1 LTKKKK
7 KKKDRNKKGTFGLH
21 VKQTADLQDQKQIK
35 QNYGKKDI
43 KEKGNEQ
50 PLSRSDKITKTQII
64 KHNLNPSD
72 RKIKSER
79 HGNEGIKAHLRTPHW
94 N

>member
-1 LTKKKK
+1 MSSLC
-7 KKKDRNKKGTFGLH
+7 H
-21 VKQTADLQDQKQIK
+21 
-35 QNYGKKDI
+35 
-43 KEKGNEQ
+43 E
-50 PLSRSDKITKTQII
+50 SDKITKTQII